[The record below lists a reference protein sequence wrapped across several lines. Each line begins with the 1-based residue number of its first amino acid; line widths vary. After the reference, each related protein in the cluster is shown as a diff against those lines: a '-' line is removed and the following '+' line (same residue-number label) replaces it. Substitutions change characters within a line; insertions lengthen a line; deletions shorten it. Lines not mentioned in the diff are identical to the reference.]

1 MTGCCWPHRELVR
14 RKWSYRRRSPGRP
27 PLDPA
32 VRELVEDRS
41 CLSSGD
47 DEVASA
53 YLASARR
60 DYGFFFSFLN
70 HLRIFAI
77 RLAMRRVYAVS
88 PIEWNRSPRGACGSD
103 FGAVCKR
110 EVSAKPSP

>member
-1 MTGCCWPHRELVR
+1 M
-14 RKWSYRRRSPGRP
+14 
-27 PLDPA
+27 
-32 VRELVEDRS
+32 
-41 CLSSGD
+41 SSGD
-47 DEVASA
+47 GEVASA

-110 EVSAKPSP
+110 EVSAKTVQRWRKLPDFARTLAREVDPTIRATLEAALSACNA